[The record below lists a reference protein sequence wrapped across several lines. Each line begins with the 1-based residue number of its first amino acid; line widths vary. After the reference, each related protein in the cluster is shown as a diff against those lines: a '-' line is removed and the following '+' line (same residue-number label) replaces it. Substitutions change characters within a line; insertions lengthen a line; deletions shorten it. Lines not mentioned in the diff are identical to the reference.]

1 VVNLIHRG
9 LPDGKSGAAG
19 REENGDQRP
28 GRLLSRSAKRIHEGL
43 EENGMTNATTLV
55 RFSVLAAVLAALA
68 AIALATSSQALA
80 SPPDRP
86 TIWVDGERYNAI
98 VPLSPHG
105 PVQFRNVPDAAAPSV
120 ANLETTDDLYMVASN
135 TVTPLVSDAA
145 PGDRDYNGGRW
156 LPHMVTP
163 IGAGPGGELTS
174 EEEIMAAADAGL
186 VTISAPGDV
195 FLCPITSKVR
205 M

>member
-1 VVNLIHRG
+1 MT
-9 LPDGKSGAAG
+9 KSITLA
-19 REENGDQRP
+19 
-28 GRLLSRSAKRIHEGL
+28 RL
-43 EENGMTNATTLV
+43 
-55 RFSVLAAVLAALA
+55 SVLAVVLTALA
-68 AIALATSSQALA
+68 AFAVAASGQAFA

-105 PVQFRNVPDAAAPSV
+105 TVQFQNVPDAAAPS
-120 ANLETTDDLYMVASN
+120 AADLETTDDLYMVASN

-156 LPHMVTP
+156 LPHMVEPT
-163 IGAGPGGELTS
+163 GAGPVPELTS
-174 EEEIMAAADAGL
+174 EEDIMAAHAAGL
-186 VTISAPGDV
+186 VTISASGDV
-195 FLCPITSKVR
+195 FLCPITSKVG

>member
-1 VVNLIHRG
+1 MT
-9 LPDGKSGAAG
+9 KS
-19 REENGDQRP
+19 
-28 GRLLSRSAKRIHEGL
+28 I
-43 EENGMTNATTLV
+43 TLV
-55 RFSVLAAVLAALA
+55 RFSVVAAVLAVLIGIALA
-68 AIALATSSQALA
+68 AAGQAFA

-105 PVQFRNVPDAAAPSV
+105 TVQFRHVPDATVPDV
-120 ANLETTDDLYMVASN
+120 ANLETTDDLYVVFSN

-156 LPHMVTP
+156 LPREVTP
-163 IGAGPGGELTS
+163 IGAGPATELTS
-174 EEEIMAAADAGL
+174 DEEIMAAAAAGL
-186 VTISAPGDV
+186 VSISAPGDA